1 MSPNPLRA
9 LPKSAAASE
18 EHRQRWL
25 HDFQAP
31 AAALLAA
38 RWFYFD
44 EPHPRDGFS
53 SWVVVLVDPHDDA
66 TLILTCLDMAN
77 YIGAHLAVPPERKE
91 AMTLTLRTMLD
102 SLATDVAG
110 NDDVI
115 GIPAALE
122 RAAPLLKGF
131 IVMCLD
137 EALLQVARALAK
149 LRFNAFDSVS
159 EEMLL
164 LDSPQELIDELALV
178 KNFINPRP

>member
-1 MSPNPLRA
+1 MSSNPLRA
-9 LPKSAAASE
+9 PPNSAAASE

-31 AAALLAA
+31 AVALLAE

-53 SWVVVLVDPHDDA
+53 SWVVVLADPHDDS
-66 TLILTCLDMAN
+66 TLILTCLDMGN

-91 AMTLTLRTMLD
+91 AMTPTLRTILP
-102 SLATDVAG
+102 SLATDMAG
-110 NDDVI
+110 NEDVI

-122 RAAPLLKGF
+122 RAAPLRGF
-131 IVMCLD
+131 IVMSLE
-137 EALLQVARALAK
+137 EALLQVAQALAK
-149 LRFNAFDSVS
+149 LRFNAFASVS

-164 LDSPQELIDELALV
+164 LDPPQELIYELVLV